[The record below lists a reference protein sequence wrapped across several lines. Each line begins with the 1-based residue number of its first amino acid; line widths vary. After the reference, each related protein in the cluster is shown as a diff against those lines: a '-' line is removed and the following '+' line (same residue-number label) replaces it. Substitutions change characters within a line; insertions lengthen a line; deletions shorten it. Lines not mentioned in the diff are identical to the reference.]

1 MLDADGH
8 RGMSYIERA
17 PKWRVLIVE
26 DEFIVGLHLES
37 ILERLGHEVVGVV
50 ADETEALHLVSTER
64 PDLILTDIH
73 LARGG
78 DGLKVAKTAAEA
90 YGARTVVITGHR
102 DGETFLK
109 AEEAGAQAF
118 LRKPFGLSEVENVF
132 SRLA

>member
-1 MLDADGH
+1 MGSSS
-8 RGMSYIERA
+8 R

-50 ADETEALHLVSTER
+50 AEESEALHLIATEQ
-64 PDLILTDIH
+64 PDLIVTDIH

-78 DGLKVAKTAAEA
+78 DGLKVAREA
-90 YGARTVVITGHR
+90 QEKYGARTVVITGHR
-102 DGETFLK
+102 DGQTFLK
-109 AEEAGAQAF
+109 AEEAGARAF

-132 SRLA
+132 SHIA

>member
-1 MLDADGH
+1 MAISGGLSSGK
-8 RGMSYIERA
+8 

-50 ADETEALHLVSTER
+50 ADEAEALHLVESER
-64 PDLILTDIH
+64 PDLIVTDIH
-73 LARGG
+73 LAGGG
-78 DGLKVAKTAAEA
+78 DGLKVARAAQES

-102 DGETFLK
+102 DGSTFLR

-118 LRKPFGLSEVENVF
+118 LRKPFGLTEVETVF
-132 SRLA
+132 SRL

>member
-1 MLDADGH
+1 MSLALDSH
-8 RGMSYIERA
+8 KPR
-17 PKWRVLIVE
+17 WRILIVE

-37 ILERLGHEVVGVV
+37 ILERLGHEIVGVV
-50 ADETEALHLVSTER
+50 ADEGEALHIVATEQ

-73 LARGG
+73 LAHGG
-78 DGLKVAKTAAEA
+78 DGLKVARQAQES

-118 LRKPFGLSEVENVF
+118 LRKPFGLSEVESVF

>member
-1 MLDADGH
+1 MGSSG
-8 RGMSYIERA
+8 R

-50 ADETEALHLVSTER
+50 AEEAEALHLIATEQ
-64 PDLILTDIH
+64 PDLIVTDIH

-78 DGLKVAKTAAEA
+78 DGLKVAREA
-90 YGARTVVITGHR
+90 QEKYGARTVVITGHR
-102 DGETFLK
+102 DGQTFLQ
-109 AEEAGAQAF
+109 AEEAGARAF

-132 SRLA
+132 SHIC

>member
-1 MLDADGH
+1 MNQANG
-8 RGMSYIERA
+8 A

-37 ILERLGHEVVGVV
+37 ILERLGHQVVGVV
-50 ADETEALHLVSTER
+50 ADETEALHLVATER

-78 DGLKVAKTAAEA
+78 DGLKVARTAQEN
-90 YGARTVVITGHR
+90 YGAKTVVITGHR

-109 AEEAGAQAF
+109 AEESGALAF
-118 LRKPFGLSEVENVF
+118 LRKPFGLSEVETVF
-132 SRLA
+132 SRLG

>member
-1 MLDADGH
+1 MG
-8 RGMSYIERA
+8 SSK

-50 ADETEALHLVSTER
+50 AEEAEALHIISTEQ
-64 PDLILTDIH
+64 PDLIVTDIH

-78 DGLKVAKTAAEA
+78 DGLKVAREA
-90 YGARTVVITGHR
+90 QEKYGARTVVITGHR
-102 DGETFLK
+102 DGQTFLK
-109 AEEAGAQAF
+109 AEEAGARAF

-132 SRLA
+132 SHIS